1 MTQTDC
7 ESPSWTSNSRMFGM
21 SSYNRTSNFCTDC
34 PSGVYCWEKSVF
46 PMCSSWSSP
55 TDCAYLGGTYDA
67 VGSMCQYPMTGS
79 STYTDCYPPAIFGT
93 LSAPTTQWMYQQGM
107 CTYTSIGSQAAGCN
121 ATLSP
126 TTSPSWSYSFGTTR
140 FANGKCSSPLY
151 YASNM
156 TAAKEACLAAGSG
169 AAFAEGRQFQ
179 AGQFSTASSCT
190 AGYCSLNLPNANSMT
205 AAQCTSNSACSLN
218 VQKCGSWEPLAQV
231 GGCFNLTATS
241 QSLCVASSNAPLW
254 YDSGFY
260 SSYPGCQLTA
270 SSVNTSA
277 SCAALGK
284 GASWLSCDQSTTRSA
299 CETTR
304 AAASPAINF
313 VTTLQQF
320 CSWDLW
326 PTYDQTECTTKAG
339 SCSDDDLWMSTSGEY
354 PNGICVANYQT
365 DSYGNLNCMSS
376 QSLNQPDW
384 TSLSVS
390 YSQLGCLLLSVSS
403 TPITTLANC
412 TTHGGRALVSKA
424 KSQTNC
430 TADSSKFVCY
440 DSSGITNV
448 MNQSECQ
455 KCNVNGYT
463 WGSPYTWTA
472 GKWTTGT
479 MTPMQWKQRK
489 WGSVN
494 NVTTSAFNWQAYST
508 YAHGISNMKIGQVM
522 ADAFAAKYFSMG
534 PLLQKVSCACTN
546 SGVSSCGLT
555 SAPTTILG
563 AGETDKNGN
572 VNAFGVSV
580 NASALGGNT
589 ATITVTSTPLLV
601 TVTLSGSRRL
611 GEESGSSHRR
621 LATGTTTYSQLCTT
635 GTPSTCY
642 GTQISA
648 GRSISSTVTVSGSY
662 QLCLTYDAA
671 AASSYNNQTYPV
683 LDFAIGTSYPV
694 GQALNL
700 VVTRDSSLSYCAT
713 VSSTG
718 VTYFAVA
725 RMSVIP
731 PNGMTGSITVS
742 SASALSVSMF
752 TVLALLIALG
762 ASSF

>member
-1 MTQTDC
+1 
-7 ESPSWTSNSRMFGM
+7 
-21 SSYNRTSNFCTDC
+21 
-34 PSGVYCWEKSVF
+34 
-46 PMCSSWSSP
+46 
-55 TDCAYLGGTYDA
+55 
-67 VGSMCQYPMTGS
+67 
-79 STYTDCYPPAIFGT
+79 
-93 LSAPTTQWMYQQGM
+93 
-107 CTYTSIGSQAAGCN
+107 
-121 ATLSP
+121 
-126 TTSPSWSYSFGTTR
+126 
-140 FANGKCSSPLY
+140 
-151 YASNM
+151 
-156 TAAKEACLAAGSG
+156 
-169 AAFAEGRQFQ
+169 
-179 AGQFSTASSCT
+179 
-190 AGYCSLNLPNANSMT
+190 
-205 AAQCTSNSACSLN
+205 
-218 VQKCGSWEPLAQV
+218 
-231 GGCFNLTATS
+231 
-241 QSLCVASSNAPLW
+241 
-254 YDSGFY
+254 
-260 SSYPGCQLTA
+260 
-270 SSVNTSA
+270 
-277 SCAALGK
+277 
-284 GASWLSCDQSTTRSA
+284 
-299 CETTR
+299 
-304 AAASPAINF
+304 
-313 VTTLQQF
+313 
-320 CSWDLW
+320 
-326 PTYDQTECTTKAG
+326 
-339 SCSDDDLWMSTSGEY
+339 
-354 PNGICVANYQT
+354 
-365 DSYGNLNCMSS
+365 
-376 QSLNQPDW
+376 
-384 TSLSVS
+384 
-390 YSQLGCLLLSVSS
+390 
-403 TPITTLANC
+403 
-412 TTHGGRALVSKA
+412 
-424 KSQTNC
+424 
-430 TADSSKFVCY
+430 
-440 DSSGITNV
+440 
-448 MNQSECQ
+448 
-455 KCNVNGYT
+455 
-463 WGSPYTWTA
+463 
-472 GKWTTGT
+472 
-479 MTPMQWKQRK
+479 
-489 WGSVN
+489 
-494 NVTTSAFNWQAYST
+494 
-508 YAHGISNMKIGQVM
+508 M

-671 AASSYNNQTYPV
+671 AASYNNQTYPV